1 MDRGGK
7 PALPTRGAASEKAT
21 LGTIRVSAP
30 NMEVNATAK
39 RAKVIPAADHGEAR
53 SAAHKHF
60 SSLDGLRAIALSSVM
75 IHHYAPMLFH
85 GGSRLRDGLKLIL
98 DLGGLGVD
106 LFFALSG
113 FLITGILYDSIGRR
127 DFFRRFYW
135 RRSLRIFPAYALF
148 LLPFLF
154 IPSMF
159 QHLGRWW
166 FVLYLRN
173 WAGPDPASDNWLG
186 HLWSLAVEEQF
197 YIFWALAVYF
207 CPKRHLAKLIIL
219 LCVFA
224 LVFRGAMIVS
234 GFSRYDQ
241 IRFTPARIDGLLMGG
256 LVAIA
261 WRRYPWAKV
270 QRAAFYCAV
279 LSALSFTGIL
289 VAVGTLDNHFAE
301 LVLPSL
307 SAIFFAS
314 CVAVSLTRKS
324 MLQSPALAH
333 IAKYSYAMYLWHL
346 LPYMFGQ
353 LILASLRGP
362 SPAGM
367 LLAKSLFIPVL
378 FLVTYLLARISWAT
392 VEEPFLRLKDR
403 F

>member
-1 MDRGGK
+1 
-7 PALPTRGAASEKAT
+7 
-21 LGTIRVSAP
+21 
-30 NMEVNATAK
+30 MELNATAK
-39 RAKVIPAADHGEAR
+39 FPQIVTPADRSEALPESHR
-53 SAAHKHF
+53 HF
-60 SSLDGLRAIALSSVM
+60 RSLDGLRAIALMSVM
-75 IHHYAPMLFH
+75 IHHYVPVLFN
-85 GGSRLRDGLKLIL
+85 GGTRLRDGLKMIL

-154 IPSMF
+154 VPSLF
-159 QHLGRWW
+159 QRLSRWW

-173 WAGPDPASDNWLG
+173 WAGPDPASDGWLG

-197 YIFWALAVYF
+197 YIFWAVAVYF
-207 CPKRHLAKLIIL
+207 CPKRHLPKLIL
-219 LCVFA
+219 LLSFFA
-224 LVFRGAMIVS
+224 LVYRGAMIAS

-241 IRFTPARIDGLLMGG
+241 LRFTPPRIDGLLMGG

-261 WRRYPWAKV
+261 WRCYPWPKV
-270 QRAAFYCAV
+270 QRVAWCCAV

-289 VAVGTLDNHFAE
+289 LDVGTLENHFAE

-314 CVAVSLTRKS
+314 WVAAALTSKS
-324 MLQSPALAH
+324 VLQSPVLAH

-346 LPYMFGQ
+346 LPFTYG
-353 LILASLRGP
+353 LAFLGRLESP
-362 SPAGM
+362 SPGRT
-367 LLAKSLFIPVL
+367 LLAKVL
-378 FLVTYLLARISWAT
+378 FVAVLFAVTYLLARISWAT
-392 VEEPFLRLKDR
+392 VEVPFLRLKDR